1 MNPATQAYQRNVI
14 ARFGNL
20 SFEGLA
26 RMENQRMRAKS
37 DVVANV
43 VRPQYV
49 SRRPVSEIYE
59 TIISLVQQ
67 GNGTVSDFAR
77 GLNRDPST
85 VRDHLRKMVLDGT
98 LKAKNVGQVRV
109 YSLQEAAE

>member
-26 RMENQRMRAKS
+26 QMENQQMRAKS

-43 VRPQYV
+43 VRQQHGI
-49 SRRPVSEIYE
+49 RRKTNEIYD
-59 TIISLVQQ
+59 TIIALIRQ
-67 GNGTVSDFAR
+67 GNGTAADFAR
-77 GLNRDPST
+77 AMKRDQTT
-85 VRDHLRKMVLDGT
+85 VRDHLRKMCK
-98 LKAKNVGQVRV
+98 LKIISAKAIGQVRV

>member
-1 MNPATQAYQRNVI
+1 MTPATQAYQRNVI

-67 GNGTVSDFAR
+67 GNGTVADFAR

-85 VRDHLRKMVLDGT
+85 VRDHLRKMVLEGT